1 MIKQLIPLTDQA
13 RRFVGIYG
21 DTFALLGVKAV
32 GEAMTLQ
39 SIRTQQIL
47 SVSKEESGIWVG
59 GVLFCKEW

>member
-1 MIKQLIPLTDQA
+1 MLKHLIPLTEQA
-13 RRFVGIYG
+13 RRFISLYG

-32 GEAMTLQ
+32 GAAMTIQ

-47 SVSKEESGIWVG
+47 SVSKDKEGIWVN